1 MHRTSRFKALPESEL
16 TDDDML
22 YGVSREQAEKDLE
35 KALQGFAMPA
45 DAGSWFWQSEND
57 KDLVVLRSWA
67 KAA

>member
-1 MHRTSRFKALPESEL
+1 MFKALSEHEL

-22 YGVSREQAEKDLE
+22 YGVSREQAEKDLK
-35 KALQGFAMPA
+35 KALQGFSMPA
-45 DAGSWFWQSEND
+45 DAGSWFWQSKCD